1 MVEEKQLDDEY
12 IAIIRVDVM
21 VYEITPDNGVCPLY
35 IKRVTI
41 GEYEHVSTARG
52 SASYS
57 DAVLND
63 VVSTPPW
70 VNFSKYLTHFGQYR
84 LETID
89 EYSYYTQVFNDT
101 RVIDLLV

>member
-1 MVEEKQLDDEY
+1 MVEENPLDDEY
-12 IAIIRVDVM
+12 VTIIRVDVKM
-21 VYEITPDNGVCPLY
+21 YEMTPDNGVCPLY

-57 DAVLND
+57 YSVLND
-63 VVSTPPW
+63 MSSVPPW
-70 VNFSKYLTHFGQYR
+70 NNFAKYLTHFGQYR

-101 RVIDLLV
+101 RGIDMLV